1 MNNGLIIVRLI
12 FSSLICLIA
21 LLLPY
26 RLRLMWFQMIS
37 FLVHL
42 PFKLFGALAKW
53 MLKELG
59 VQNPYE

>member
-1 MNNGLIIVRLI
+1 MALLTGIRFFVA
-12 FSSLICLIA
+12 SMVCVVA

-26 RLRLMWFQMIS
+26 RLRIYFFQFVS
-37 FLVHL
+37 FWVHL
-42 PFKLFGALAKW
+42 PFKIFGSLSRW